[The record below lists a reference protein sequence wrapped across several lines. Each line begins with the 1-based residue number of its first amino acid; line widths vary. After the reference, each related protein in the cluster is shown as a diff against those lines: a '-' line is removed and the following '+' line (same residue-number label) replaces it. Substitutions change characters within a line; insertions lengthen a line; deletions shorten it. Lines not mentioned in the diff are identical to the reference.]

1 MRNRRYSNQGKSTP
15 KSRSAYQPLRYF
27 VVKTSAAGETKLRAT
42 EFENEF
48 VSLGFERST
57 VLPVFA
63 SMQSGEIFKT
73 ENAEYRAEKY

>member
-15 KSRSAYQPLRYF
+15 KSRNAYQPRYF
-27 VVKTSAAGETKLRAT
+27 VVKTSAAGETKLRAP

-48 VSLGFERST
+48 LALGFKRSR

-63 SMQSGEIFKT
+63 SMQNGEIFKAD
-73 ENAEYRAEKY
+73 NAEYRAERY